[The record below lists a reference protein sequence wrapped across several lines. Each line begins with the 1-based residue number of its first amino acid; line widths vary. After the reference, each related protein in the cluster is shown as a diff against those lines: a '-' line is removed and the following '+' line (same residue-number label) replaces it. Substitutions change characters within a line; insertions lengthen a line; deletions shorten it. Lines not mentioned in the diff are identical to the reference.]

1 MKKEIRSRIVEEKYD
16 VFVAE
21 DGTTFDTARECVN
34 YEKKRKQQSFIE
46 EAEKLRIEKLDG
58 VIPVTDIEHREDN
71 KYFWYTVRNKDD
83 LDLIAKACGY
93 HNFDEASPMEINCPE
108 ILCVETLDYAEE
120 YEGEIYCY
128 TLSSIMGNIE
138 EFMDELGYKVKFEKE
153 VTTNV

>member
-1 MKKEIRSRIVEEKYD
+1 MKKEIKTRTVEEDYE

-21 DGTTFDTARECVN
+21 DGVVFDTAKECVD
-34 YEKKRKQQSFIE
+34 YEKKRKRWIFIE
-46 EAEKLRIEKLDG
+46 EAEKLRIGKLDG
-58 VIPVTDIEHREDN
+58 IMPVTDIEHREDN
-71 KYFWYTVRNKDD
+71 KYSWYTIRNKDD

-128 TLSSIMGNIE
+128 TLSSIMENIKEFME
-138 EFMDELGYKVKFEKE
+138 EFGYKVEFEKE
-153 VTTNV
+153 